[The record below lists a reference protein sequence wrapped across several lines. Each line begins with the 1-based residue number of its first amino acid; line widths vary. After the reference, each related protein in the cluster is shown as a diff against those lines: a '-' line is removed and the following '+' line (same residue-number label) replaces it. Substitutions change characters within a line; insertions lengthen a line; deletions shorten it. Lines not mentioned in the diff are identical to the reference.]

1 MLWFGICGIAFYQ
14 LRVQIATDGTPMVA
28 CVELAGGI
36 AEKGAQ
42 AAAPILRG
50 NGRDLILGRR
60 TRCIRSYDYVA
71 VGVAVLSTRGQAFVH
86 QTGGGGLLSPPRRQ
100 APGL

>member
-1 MLWFGICGIAFYQ
+1 
-14 LRVQIATDGTPMVA
+14 MVA

-86 QTGGGGLLSPPRRQ
+86 QTGGGALWAALSRTAQGPGRFRQ
-100 APGL
+100 AGGGPSVGLCAPHQHL